1 MDELASLYSRL
12 TTLESE
18 LAEERERARRF
29 EWARDQL
36 MDRCME
42 LRARVR
48 QLEAERCAPT
58 T

>member
-1 MDELASLYSRL
+1 MDELATLYSRL

-36 MDRCME
+36 LDRCME
-42 LRARVR
+42 MRKRIR
-48 QLEAERCAPT
+48 QLESDADER
-58 T
+58 